1 MEERK
6 HHQQWHKSDQ
16 TIKGSHSSLNMDPCL
31 EKSNNFNKI
40 LYLEWLE
47 MNRCQSDTVSIH
59 FLQRW
64 ITIPAMTRNWRF
76 RNCLTVI
83 SPISTNAS
91 INPCL
96 ELRWRQCRLRSCH
109 CYVDRCRWPSM
120 SCPPVASVDKAR
132 VCGGYIQVIHSEIYI
147 YMHYYYCYDY
157 YHLFLL
163 LYFYILCIYIYIYR
177 YYIVVG
183 LCSSIQWN
191 PTVALYSDQ
200 IAQLYTYR
208 TRKRH
213 RLYRTGDTT
222 FNGENKKNHSPMVAS
237 RRVTL

>member
-40 LYLEWLE
+40 LYLEWIE

-109 CYVDRCRWPSM
+109 CYVDRCKWPSM

-147 YMHYYYCYDY
+147 YIYA
-157 YHLFLL
+157 LLLLLWLLSSFLL
-163 LYFYILCIYIYIYR
+163 LYFYILCIYIYI
-177 YYIVVG
+177 
-183 LCSSIQWN
+183 
-191 PTVALYSDQ
+191 
-200 IAQLYTYR
+200 
-208 TRKRH
+208 
-213 RLYRTGDTT
+213 
-222 FNGENKKNHSPMVAS
+222 
-237 RRVTL
+237 